1 MPSRRAI
8 SASSRVFNCAPQ
20 SEGRLVGRSPTRE
33 SGKVVQ
39 ARAGVAPRRR
49 TFHRRLACPRPP
61 PLAVQAVT
69 SMNGGGGALALRPTW
84 LRLDEAITILVER
97 GATSELAEALLR
109 RAIASGIRVRPT
121 GGFQPEPFPG
131 ALRFRVHG
139 DIRQSVGTKW
149 LAPPNLNF
157 SDSTIALL
165 APIDTLENTLTW
177 ALIEVW
183 ADDLDKLWQPFDR
196 RGADSASSKS
206 HDDPGFGGIHEAIAA
221 LWPSGI
227 PKGLK
232 AKDRDKRIAD
242 WLKQDGRS
250 VPSGSGLARAV
261 QRALKP

>member
-1 MPSRRAI
+1 
-8 SASSRVFNCAPQ
+8 
-20 SEGRLVGRSPTRE
+20 
-33 SGKVVQ
+33 
-39 ARAGVAPRRR
+39 
-49 TFHRRLACPRPP
+49 
-61 PLAVQAVT
+61 
-69 SMNGGGGALALRPTW
+69 MNGGGGARAFRPTW
-84 LRLDEAITILVER
+84 LRLDDAITILVKR
-97 GATSELAEALLR
+97 GCTSELAEALLR

-139 DIRQSVGTKW
+139 DIRQSIGTKW
-149 LAPPNLNF
+149 LAQPNLNF

-196 RGADSASSKS
+196 RGADSASSIS
-206 HDDPGFGGIHEAIAA
+206 HDGPVFGGIREAIAA

-232 AKDRDKRIAD
+232 AKDRNNRIAD
-242 WLKQDGRS
+242 WLKQNGRS

-261 QRALKP
+261 QRALKS

>member
-1 MPSRRAI
+1 M
-8 SASSRVFNCAPQ
+8 
-20 SEGRLVGRSPTRE
+20 
-33 SGKVVQ
+33 VQ
-39 ARAGVAPRRR
+39 ARAGVAPRRW

-61 PLAVQAVT
+61 LLAVQAVT
-69 SMNGGGGALALRPTW
+69 SMNGGGGALAFRPTW

-109 RAIASGIRVRPT
+109 RAIAAGKRVRLT
-121 GGFQPEPFPG
+121 EGFQSGPFPG
-131 ALRFRVHG
+131 ALRFRVNG

-149 LAPPNLNF
+149 LAQPNLNF

-183 ADDLDKLWQPFDR
+183 ADDLDKLWPSFDH

-206 HDDPGFGGIHEAIAA
+206 HDDGSVFGGIREAIAA

-227 PKGLK
+227 PKSLK
-232 AKDRDKRIAD
+232 AKDRNNRIAD
-242 WLKQDGRS
+242 WLKQNGRS
-250 VPSGSGLARAV
+250 VPSGSSGLAKAV
-261 QRALKP
+261 QRTLKS